1 VMCAGRV
8 LVVEVTSAIAD
19 VQDLFGRLESRT
31 FVPHPAGLI
40 DVVRAARQNE
50 GPFLVVLDGVNRG
63 ATESYLLPLI
73 RLVRNRASS
82 VPLFHPQSIDPS
94 DPYRSEARV
103 QWPPNLLLAAT
114 AIEGPTTLPVAP
126 DVWNESILAI
136 AEADG
141 DFTGPAELG
150 DLSEVDGSS
159 GLLDSAPARDQLDW
173 ISEEIPRLHG
183 LARRV
188 AGGLAA
194 LITDQP
200 PLQTA
205 IARTVVVPHLA
216 SIPGDEE
223 RAEEVT
229 RLEKTFGKE
238 LGNWV
243 SLARRSIA

>member
-1 VMCAGRV
+1 M
-8 LVVEVTSAIAD
+8 
-19 VQDLFGRLESRT
+19 
-31 FVPHPAGLI
+31 
-40 DVVRAARQNE
+40 
-50 GPFLVVLDGVNRG
+50 LDGVNRG

-73 RLVRNRASS
+73 RLVRNRAASM
-82 VPLFHPQSIDPS
+82 PLFHPQAIDPS

-114 AIEGPTTLPVAP
+114 AIAGPTTLPVAP
-126 DVWNESILAI
+126 DVWNDSILAI
-136 AEADG
+136 ADADG

-150 DLSEVDGSS
+150 DPSEVDGSS
-159 GLLDSAPARDQLDW
+159 GMLDPAPARDPLDW

-183 LARRV
+183 FAKRM
-188 AGGLAA
+188 ASGLAA

-200 PLQTA
+200 TLQTA
-205 IARTVVVPHLA
+205 IARTIVVPHLA

-223 RAEEVT
+223 RADEVA

-238 LGNWV
+238 LGDWV